1 MPRLEDLLDFLA
13 AQGVPDE
20 WTPAETIEA
29 GGGTIP
35 KTSSKGLVR
44 AQDDTILEVGPFSRI
59 MAQYAMRDR
68 AALRASLMG
77 AFALQMAKGALDG
90 LRDLRLRGLQTGRTY
105 LPRKYV
111 VRGLEVSVGSGRSL
125 SIAAGVAV
133 QGGLRRSYPERPN
146 AIAVPTNPGS
156 TPKTYT
162 LYLTNDG
169 APYLVE
175 GTSPPEGGL
184 ALARVSVPA
193 GDTGPAFGGT
203 ITDVRLIATPSS
215 FIPPTLPSLFVP
227 LEYPMPDAH
236 YTVFLHVESASDLGR
251 VALVVTE
258 KARNGFR
265 ITNMGTADD
274 IVVRWLALEP
284 DWR

>member
-1 MPRLEDLLDFLA
+1 MPRLEDLLDFL
-13 AQGVPDE
+13 QTVGVPDE
-20 WTPAETIEA
+20 WAPAETIEA
-29 GGGTIP
+29 GGGSIP

-44 AQDDTILEVGPFSRI
+44 AGDNTILEVGPFARI

-77 AFALQMAKGALDG
+77 AFALQMARGALDG
-90 LRDLRLRGLQTGRTY
+90 LENLRRRGVQTGRAY

-111 VRGLEVSVGSGRSL
+111 VRGLQVSVGNGRSL

-133 QGGLRRSYPERPN
+133 QGGLRRSYPDRPN

-156 TPKTYT
+156 TAKTYT

-175 GTSPPEGGL
+175 GTSPPEGGMP
-184 ALARVSVPA
+184 LARVTVPA
-193 GDTGPAFGGT
+193 GDTGATFGGT
-203 ITDVRLIATPSS
+203 LTDVRLIATPSS
-215 FIPPTLPSLFVP
+215 FIPPTLPSQFIP
-227 LEYPMPDAH
+227 LDYPMPDTH
-236 YTVFLHVESASDLGR
+236 YTVLLHVESASDLGR

-258 KARNGFR
+258 KTRNGFR
-265 ITNMGTADD
+265 VTNMGTADD
-274 IVVRWLALEP
+274 IVLRWVALEP

>member
-1 MPRLEDLLDFLA
+1 MPTIEELLDFLA
-13 AQGVPDE
+13 SRGIPDE
-20 WTPAETIEA
+20 WQPAETIES

-44 AQDDTILEVGPFSRI
+44 SSTNEIIEVGAFARI

-68 AALRASLMG
+68 AALRAALMG
-77 AFALQMAKGALDG
+77 TFALQMARGALDG
-90 LRDLRLRGLQTGRTY
+90 LENLRLRGIQTGRAY

-111 VRGLEVSVGSGRSL
+111 VGGLNVTVGSGRSL

-133 QGGLRRSYPERPN
+133 QGGIRMRYAERPN
-146 AIAVPTNPGS
+146 AIAVPGNPGTS
-156 TPKTYT
+156 AKTYV
-162 LYLTNDG
+162 LSLANDG

-184 ALARVSVPA
+184 ALARVHVPA
-193 GDTGPAFGGT
+193 GDTGPSFAGT

-215 FIPPTLPSLFVP
+215 FIPPLLPSLFVP
-227 LEYPMPDAH
+227 LQYPMPTTE
-236 YTVFLHVESASDLGR
+236 YQVLLHVESASDLGR

-265 ITNMGTADD
+265 LTNMGTADD

-284 DWR
+284 NWR